1 MSVAHAVLAMARNR
15 EGGGYVAMKTTVE
28 GAKDEI
34 DVGDQEEPGEWGCDW
49 AKLIGRSVT
58 WKPPWCHPN
67 NAHGTFFDKE
77 RPWH

>member
-1 MSVAHAVLAMARNR
+1 VAHAVLAMARNR

-34 DVGDQEEPGEWGCDW
+34 DVGDQEEPGEWGCGW

-58 WKPPWCHPN
+58 WKPPGATQTTPMALASPPH
-67 NAHGTFFDKE
+67 H
-77 RPWH
+77 